1 MNIVKLQRQLQS
13 VPEQALVGYVQNPDG
28 RVPSY
33 LALTELSRRKQM
45 REEYQKAAAPE
56 KSVAE
61 SMVEEASGI
70 AAIPQ
75 EMGQPMPQQMAPQMP
90 PQMAQAPQPQAP
102 MQMAEGGLAALSLP
116 DDMFDEESYAGGGIV
131 AFEEGGE
138 VPSYQLG
145 GLTADNIA
153 YQRALAQTSFD
164 PTEAIRRGF
173 AYTQDVI
180 TAPGQLSWMR
190 DPKTGKLVRAYEVE
204 GFMPRSTGFS
214 AAENAKVQSRLASL
228 DAAEAD
234 NITRANLTGKS
245 PRLGAEKEG
254 VRQLVADATRSDN
267 AMMDRMVDIPPTA
280 PVGAGKT
287 GAASSGIKAVAD
299 SQGRVGAS
307 RQSGTGAND
316 LVFNPVTVDEEGYNQ
331 FMPNE
336 KSMRDYAAEFKAELG
351 EDPSRAL
358 VKERLAKMQAAGEKD
373 AERAPWMALAE
384 AGLGMAAGQ
393 SQFALQNIAAGGI
406 RGIQSYTEARDRL
419 VKAEERRFDLEN
431 KVAQAERAEQLA
443 SINYGADSKRADDA
457 NRKAVGLAKQEAK
470 ARAAEV
476 NAKGQYDAV
485 KDKLT
490 FQLEEAKLKQL
501 AQYYNKTPAEI
512 QMVQQYAQS
521 KGVPFAQAFEA
532 VMGMKHP
539 GSGGLDEDTIMR
551 SYSSGVD
558 KGTIDPTQT
567 SYQTFKKQIMGGGTD
582 YSTWG
587 SPKISG
593 K

>member
-1 MNIVKLQRQLQS
+1 MNINKIVDDLRK
-13 VPEQALVGYVQNPDG
+13 VPDEALISYVQQPNG
-28 RVPSY
+28 RVPSV
-33 LALTELSRRKQM
+33 LALSELQRRKEIRQSAGAK
-45 REEYQKAAAPE
+45 QP
-56 KSVAE
+56 SPTQTVAQQV
-61 SMVEEASGI
+61 MA
-70 AAIPQ
+70 
-75 EMGQPMPQQMAPQMP
+75 QPAPQ
-90 PQMAQAPQPQAP
+90 
-102 MQMAEGGLAALSLP
+102 GVAALPVADNMYSEQS
-116 DDMFDEESYAGGGIV
+116 MAAGGIV
-131 AFEEGGE
+131 AFDEGGE

-173 AYTQDVI
+173 AYTQDVL

-234 NITRANLTGKS
+234 NITRANLAGKS

-267 AMMDRMVDIPPTA
+267 AMMDRMVDIPTVT
-280 PVGAGKT
+280 PVKSVRDKTIRNQQVADKVIATGDVGTQGANKT
-287 GAASSGIKAVAD
+287 QRQASSGY
-299 SQGRVGAS
+299 G
-307 RQSGTGAND
+307 D
-316 LVFNPVTVDEEGYNQ
+316 LVFDPVKVDEAGYDKFLPKDQ
-331 FMPNE
+331 
-336 KSMRDYAAEFKAELG
+336 SMRDYAAEFKAELG
-351 EDPSRAL
+351 EDPSRAA
-358 VKERLAKMQAAGEKD
+358 VKERLAKMQAAGETD
-373 AERAPWMALAE
+373 SARAPWMALAE

-406 RGIQSYTEARDRL
+406 RGIQSYNEARDRL
-419 VKAEERRFDLEN
+419 MKAEERRFELEN
-431 KVAQAERAEQLA
+431 KVSQAERAEQLA
-443 SINYGADSKRADDA
+443 AINYGADSKRADDA
-457 NRKAVGLAKQEAK
+457 SRRTIGLAKQQDL

-476 NAKGQYDAV
+476 NARGKLEAV
-485 KDKLT
+485 EKRYGLEQKDRELSVT
-490 FQLEEAKLKQL
+490 QEHYRQMAK
-501 AQYYNKTPAEI
+501 AYNKTPAEI
-512 QMVQQYAQS
+512 QMVYQYAQS
-521 KGVPFAQAFEA
+521 KGIPFAQAFEA

-567 SYQTFKKQIMGGGTD
+567 PYQTFKKQIMGGGTD